1 MKSLIKEGS
10 STIEKVYVFSIVN
23 NYIGLKGREAALIK
37 AEFRYPVYT
46 CTVAD
51 YFCQGM
57 QLKKFGHFYRASAFK
72 NAISVLMFGTR
83 LFSALVD

>member
-1 MKSLIKEGS
+1 MLVKLD
-10 STIEKVYVFSIVN
+10 
-23 NYIGLKGREAALIK
+23 IGLKGREAALIK
-37 AEFRYPVYT
+37 AEYPVYT

-57 QLKKFGHFYRASAFK
+57 QLKNIGHFYRAPAIK

-83 LFSALVD
+83 LFSALAD

>member
-1 MKSLIKEGS
+1 MCRRDIVCSL
-10 STIEKVYVFSIVN
+10 FVN
-23 NYIGLKGREAALIK
+23 IGLKGREAALIK

-57 QLKKFGHFYRASAFK
+57 QLKMFGHFYRAPAFK

-83 LFSALVD
+83 LFSALAD